1 MRCCVNGMMGG
12 ELERPLLIKS
22 TTARL
27 SEYMRMDLRDHSCPH
42 KMAGSS
48 MG

>member
-1 MRCCVNGMMGG
+1 MNGMMD
-12 ELERPLLIKS
+12 EALERPLLIIS

-42 KMAGSS
+42 RIAAAS
-48 MG
+48 ME

>member
-1 MRCCVNGMMGG
+1 MNGMTEG
-12 ELERPLLIKS
+12 ELERPLLIMS

-27 SEYMRMDLRDHSCPH
+27 SEYMRMDLQDHSCPH
-42 KMAGSS
+42 KIAAAI